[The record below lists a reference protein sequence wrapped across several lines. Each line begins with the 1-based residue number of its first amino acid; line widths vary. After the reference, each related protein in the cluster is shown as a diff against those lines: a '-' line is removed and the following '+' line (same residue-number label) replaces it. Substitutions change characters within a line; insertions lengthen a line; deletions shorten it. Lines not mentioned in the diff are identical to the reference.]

1 MVIGGQSLCLL
12 LTLLVTPVAYS
23 YMDDFVQGVR
33 RRRAAGAGGVA
44 AAAESVRAWRRARAA
59 RREELL

>member
-23 YMDDFVQGVR
+23 LLDDV
-33 RRRAAGAGGVA
+33 ATSPPLGADGQTRFQHRSSGHG
-44 AAAESVRAWRRARAA
+44 ERQRLQRHHSFSLFR
-59 RREELL
+59 